1 MTRLYYPTTYAN
13 WSEGCLAPRA
23 TARLVTKWS
32 PPSRWWWEPGPMF
45 TTWSALRV
53 SSAATGMWTRALSLI
68 FYFILTVSI
77 QWRVNHWAI
86 LSGFV
91 WVTSSIC
98 TITKSF
104 VDLTTRN
111 EFCSLISTSIR
122 IELLKSRIRPGS
134 FPPDPPRFLHHHLP
148 PHTLATASRILHMDI
163 LAILFLRPPPAPRP
177 PPHIQNVQIS
187 ILFPRYPRSK
197 ASQKGRH
204 SLFKISFWQL
214 DDDNG
219 GTKSFQNA
227 TNICLRLINYFLVNF
242 NWTFLLLIIFI

>member
-1 MTRLYYPTTYAN
+1 MK
-13 WSEGCLAPRA
+13 SQ
-23 TARLVTKWS
+23 S
-32 PPSRWWWEPGPMF
+32 
-45 TTWSALRV
+45 
-53 SSAATGMWTRALSLI
+53 LS
-68 FYFILTVSI
+68 
-77 QWRVNHWAI
+77 AI

-134 FPPDPPRFLHHHLP
+134 FPPAPPRFLHHHLP
-148 PHTLATASRILHMDI
+148 PHTQATASRILHMDI

-187 ILFPRYPRSK
+187 ILFPQYPRSK

-204 SLFKISFWQL
+204 SLFKISFSS
-214 DDDNG
+214 DNLMMTMRG
-219 GTKSFQNA
+219 RRVFKTQ
-227 TNICLRLINYFLVNF
+227 R
-242 NWTFLLLIIFI
+242 IFVYDL